1 MYANINDTT
10 LYFDVDGAQLT
21 LENGQFKEKPVVFVL
36 HGGPGGSHSNFK
48 PHLDALTKE
57 VQLVYIDQRGCGYS
71 DEEDNATYTLTQN
84 VADIEALREYLG
96 LESIWILGHSYGGM
110 VAMQYALQH
119 GTSLNGLI
127 LATTSPSYQF
137 IKKAKQFINEQG
149 NEEQK
154 YYANILWEGGF
165 QSEQELQAYYQ
176 AMSSLYSHKISDNQ
190 EQVRPSVKRSYQA
203 LNKGFG
209 GFLKNFDVRDDLHT
223 ITCPTLII
231 AGRYDWVTP
240 VSESQ
245 EIHQRIPGST
255 FHILE
260 NSSHSVFNDENE
272 KTISLIQ
279 AFIETHL

>member
-71 DEEDNATYTLTQN
+71 AEEDNATYTLTQN

-260 NSSHSVFNDENE
+260 NSSHSVFIDENE